1 MGKIK
6 TLNQD
11 KQQEQEYPRL
21 ENGQVD
27 FMTIIAETFQGQ
39 IGVVQYVQEIREAF
53 QLLIENNQDK
63 MQLWLTETAM
73 EEPARALEII
83 LKMSEYIVP
92 KLSRTEVKAEI
103 TDKSIVINLNRLNAK
118 NN

>member
-1 MGKIK
+1 MGFEKGNKLQVSRKGIPNK
-6 TLNQD
+6 T
-11 KQQEQEYPRL
+11 
-21 ENGQVD
+21 
-27 FMTIIAETFQGQ
+27 T
-39 IGVVQYVQEIREAF
+39 QEIRDAF

-63 MQLWLTETAM
+63 MQLWLTETAI

-92 KLSRTEVKAEI
+92 KLSRSEVKAEI

>member
-1 MGKIK
+1 MPFEKGNKLQGSRKGVPNK
-6 TLNQD
+6 T
-11 KQQEQEYPRL
+11 
-21 ENGQVD
+21 
-27 FMTIIAETFQGQ
+27 T
-39 IGVVQYVQEIREAF
+39 QEIREAF

-63 MQLWLTETAM
+63 MQLWLTETAI

-92 KLSRTEVKAEI
+92 KSSRTEVKAEV

>member
-1 MGKIK
+1 MPFEKGNKLQGSRKGVPNK
-6 TLNQD
+6 T
-11 KQQEQEYPRL
+11 
-21 ENGQVD
+21 
-27 FMTIIAETFQGQ
+27 T
-39 IGVVQYVQEIREAF
+39 QEIREAF

-92 KLSRTEVKAEI
+92 KLS
-103 TDKSIVINLNRLNAK
+103 NLVWRWCWWFK
-118 NN
+118 NFYWLFVANTQKT

>member
-1 MGKIK
+1 MAFEKGNKLAGTRKGIPNK
-6 TLNQD
+6 T
-11 KQQEQEYPRL
+11 
-21 ENGQVD
+21 
-27 FMTIIAETFQGQ
+27 T
-39 IGVVQYVQEIREAF
+39 QEIREAF

-103 TDKSIVINLNRLNAK
+103 TDKSIVINLRPLDV
-118 NN
+118 NNN

>member
-1 MGKIK
+1 MPFEKGNKLQGSRKGVPNK
-6 TLNQD
+6 T
-11 KQQEQEYPRL
+11 
-21 ENGQVD
+21 
-27 FMTIIAETFQGQ
+27 T
-39 IGVVQYVQEIREAF
+39 QEIREAF

-92 KLSRTEVKAEI
+92 KLSRSEVKAEV